1 MAAERSAGRDSP
13 RLGSA
18 PRPPLPGTAE
28 RARRLPRRAGG
39 GGCGRAPPRRVD
51 GGRRCR
57 GAAPPADSAAEPPGR
72 VPPGPPLL
80 GGAGQRE
87 IPPPDGCPRWA
98 RPPHMREAGC
108 GPARRGQL
116 LLVLPHGSPAL
127 AQALRG
133 GGTGAAAHGGLQP
146 PQARRSSRTTRA
158 AHPPQHRDAR
168 STAVSRCRSAPS
180 GRSTSSKFGG

>member
-18 PRPPLPGTAE
+18 PRPPLPGAAE
-28 RARRLPRRAGG
+28 RSRRLPRRAGG

-57 GAAPPADSAAEPPGR
+57 GAAPPADSAVEPPGR

-80 GGAGQRE
+80 SGGGEGE
-87 IPPPDGCPRWA
+87 IPPPDGSPRWA
-98 RPPHMREAGC
+98 RPPHTREAGC

-133 GGTGAAAHGGLQP
+133 GGTRGCSARGFAAPTGEALVPHREGCAPAAAPGCAVRGGCPLP
-146 PQARRSSRTTRA
+146 LRSLRA
-158 AHPPQHRDAR
+158 IH
-168 STAVSRCRSAPS
+168 VL
-180 GRSTSSKFGG
+180 